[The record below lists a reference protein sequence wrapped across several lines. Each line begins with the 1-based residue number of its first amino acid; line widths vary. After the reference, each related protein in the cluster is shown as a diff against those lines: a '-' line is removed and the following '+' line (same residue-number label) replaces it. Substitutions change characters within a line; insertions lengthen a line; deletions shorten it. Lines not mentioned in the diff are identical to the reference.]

1 MPPPERPR
9 RKRRAEM
16 GLAGMGFD
24 LAASVG
30 VATLLGWWIDSR
42 YDTTPWGLIICA
54 LIGIVG
60 GLYNFAKA
68 GRRAIDRA
76 QRRREGGDADE

>member
-1 MPPPERPR
+1 MSPLKRL
-9 RKRRAEM
+9 KRRRSEM

-30 VATLLGWWIDSR
+30 VATALGWWIDRR
-42 YDTTPWGLIICA
+42 YDTAPWGLIICA

-60 GLYNFAKA
+60 GLYNFVKA
-68 GRRAIDRA
+68 GYRA
-76 QRRREGGDADE
+76 QRRAQREADDDTTD

>member
-1 MPPPERPR
+1 MPSPERPN

-30 VATLLGWWIDSR
+30 VATALGWWIDR
-42 YDTTPWGLIICA
+42 RFDTAPWGVVICGA
-54 LIGIVG
+54 IGIIG
-60 GLYNFAKA
+60 GLYNFVKA
-68 GRRAIDRA
+68 GIRA
-76 QRRREGGDADE
+76 QQSAERDKSDD

>member
-1 MPPPERPR
+1 MPEPERPR

-30 VATLLGWWIDSR
+30 VATALGWWIDRR
-42 YDTTPWGLIICA
+42 YDTAPWGVVVCA
-54 LIGIVG
+54 AIGIIG
-60 GLYNFAKA
+60 GLYNFVKA
-68 GRRAIDRA
+68 GLRA
-76 QRRREGGDADE
+76 QRRAEREKDGD